1 MAPDGARD
9 DNQDVMR
16 RLFALFTLLSTI
28 FAGACA
34 STGAVPRPFP
44 TPGGPAALPAPPEE
58 ATPPV
63 PATPPSAEP
72 GAAPGVGYGLAGT
85 ALSYQGVPYRNGG
98 TDPAGGFDCSGFV
111 WYVFARHGISVP
123 RTVTEQYRAGMSV
136 APNELQ
142 PGDLV
147 FFNTTGASP
156 SHVGI
161 SIGGEQFVHA
171 PSSTGEV
178 RVERLGTSYW
188 AGRLVGVRRVD

>member
-1 MAPDGARD
+1 
-9 DNQDVMR
+9 MR
-16 RLFALFTLLSTI
+16 RVLIPLPLLCAI
-28 FAGACA
+28 LAGGCA
-34 STGAVPRPFP
+34 STGAIPRPFP
-44 TPGGPAALPAPPEE
+44 TPGGRPGAAAPPSAAPPVIEPPAP
-58 ATPPV
+58 
-63 PATPPSAEP
+63 AEP
-72 GAAPGVGYGLAGT
+72 GATSEAGSGVAGI

-98 TDPAGGFDCSGFV
+98 ADPADGFDCSGFV

-123 RTVTEQYRAGMSV
+123 RTVAEQFRVGMTV
-136 APNELQ
+136 DRGDLH

-178 RVERLGTSYW
+178 RVERLGSSYW
-188 AGRLVGVRRVD
+188 SGRIVGVRRID

>member
-1 MAPDGARD
+1 
-9 DNQDVMR
+9 
-16 RLFALFTLLSTI
+16 
-28 FAGACA
+28 
-34 STGAVPRPFP
+34 
-44 TPGGPAALPAPPEE
+44 
-58 ATPPV
+58 
-63 PATPPSAEP
+63 
-72 GAAPGVGYGLAGT
+72 
-85 ALSYQGVPYRNGG
+85 
-98 TDPAGGFDCSGFV
+98 
-111 WYVFARHGISVP
+111 
-123 RTVTEQYRAGMSV
+123 MSV
-136 APNELQ
+136 APTELQ